1 LVNFT
6 PDDFLNNFQKEVIVA
21 NPDGDNDKLENN
33 KDFNN
38 KYSDDEFVFFVRLK
52 TEKNI
57 WIKLCLK

>member
-57 WIKLCLK
+57 